1 MGEETLQ
8 EAQEA
13 VSYEEKTLQEI
24 GESEEAVEVVLEA
37 SETEEAPKDEAE
49 AEEEVAEAAEASE
62 PLAEEE
68 EKRQADL
75 KEKQE
80 AYRER
85 QRIKRE
91 KAAAQPATEAVM
103 AAQPEQAKS
112 GDSQG
117 ESDVDVVNAVK
128 ELKEWRENQQR
139 QQQYA
144 ANLKAAKLELSSY
157 EEEYRQAFPDYDEKL
172 EKALSFKKL
181 EYVSAGMTEAQADDR
196 LEHEK
201 IMLADSAAARGE
213 DPVEAISKEAE
224 RIAKFAEEWAKQA
237 GYVPGSQKKQ
247 TNRQRR
253 GCL

>member
-13 VSYEEKTLQEI
+13 VPYEEKTLQEI
-24 GESEEAVEVVLEA
+24 GESEEAVEVVLET

-49 AEEEVAEAAEASE
+49 AEEEVAEAAEASA

-91 KAAAQPATEAVM
+91 KAAAQPATEAAT

-157 EEEYRQAFPDYDEKL
+157 EEEYRQAFPDYDERL

-181 EYVSAGMTEAQADDR
+181 EYVSAGMTEAQAPCAMTILRFVASIPEVVESSEMFDDV
-196 LEHEK
+196 EK
-201 IMLADSAAARGE
+201 R
-213 DPVEAISKEAE
+213 AE
-224 RIAKFAEEWAKQA
+224 PYTFMGMHFLTGAHYMSVFRH
-237 GYVPGSQKKQ
+237 
-247 TNRQRR
+247 
-253 GCL
+253 